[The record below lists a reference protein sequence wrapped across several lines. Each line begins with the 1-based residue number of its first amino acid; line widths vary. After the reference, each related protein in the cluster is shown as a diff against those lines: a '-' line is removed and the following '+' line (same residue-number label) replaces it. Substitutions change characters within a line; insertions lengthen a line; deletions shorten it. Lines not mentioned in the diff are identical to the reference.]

1 VIIRILAEGQFDV
14 PDGALTELNQLDSLL
29 QAAVDGD
36 DTGAFHT
43 ALTALLERVRSLG
56 TAVDDDYLGPSELV
70 LPREDAT
77 LIEVSELLT
86 EEGLI
91 PG

>member
-1 VIIRILAEGQFDV
+1 MIIRILAEGQFDL
-14 PDGALTELNQLDSLL
+14 PDGALDELNKLDATL
-29 QAAVDGD
+29 QAAVDGED
-36 DTGAFHT
+36 KSGFQA
-43 ALTALLERVRSLG
+43 ALAALLGRVRSLG
-56 TAVDDDYLGPSELV
+56 TTVDEDFLGPSELV

-77 LIEVSELLT
+77 LTEVSELLT